1 MILNRPLTTEDCK
14 SSQKSLYI
22 FNIINGFSYMC
33 LGETLIILLAVKI
46 LMPDTLIAA
55 LGAMQ
60 FIGYL
65 LLPLGVMRTAKVGAA
80 QCQADFW
87 IVRNVAALLTVAA
100 AFIATKFTGIGWGIF
115 LFAAFIFYG
124 CRAAGVVMWQP
135 LLGQITNDEDRGQF
149 ISRCCGAFY
158 LFGVI
163 SLIIVSM
170 IVQFNDSL
178 YVLCGVVT
186 LGATLGMT
194 AARFIRGVRE
204 TDEVLQSAKKKLLPQ
219 FKDCLKNSDITNQLF
234 AVFWLT
240 VAVVTILPISVL
252 VIKKGYGFTDT
263 QSLFFSAVQ
272 FIACFSISFL
282 TAKFAAKKGPRLQLL
297 FGYVGFFVV
306 ILLWLL
312 VPFTNLW
319 MIIPIS
325 IVAFFLNG
333 YSFIMANNAL
343 QTYFLMTVPK
353 TQQVVTAILV
363 NVLGSCCAGLVG
375 MLIAGSLLK
384 LSPILEPQVF
394 LLVQR
399 YFPSVMKQTLIYKI
413 YFAMLLP
420 ILFIGLYWICKIRN
434 INASLKENLCEEKLK
449 ETIISKDND

>member
-1 MILNRPLTTEDCK
+1 
-14 SSQKSLYI
+14 
-22 FNIINGFSYMC
+22 
-33 LGETLIILLAVKI
+33 
-46 LMPDTLIAA
+46 
-55 LGAMQ
+55 
-60 FIGYL
+60 
-65 LLPLGVMRTAKVGAA
+65 
-80 QCQADFW
+80 
-87 IVRNVAALLTVAA
+87 
-100 AFIATKFTGIGWGIF
+100 
-115 LFAAFIFYG
+115 
-124 CRAAGVVMWQP
+124 
-135 LLGQITNDEDRGQF
+135 
-149 ISRCCGAFY
+149 
-158 LFGVI
+158 
-163 SLIIVSM
+163 
-170 IVQFNDSL
+170 
-178 YVLCGVVT
+178 
-186 LGATLGMT
+186 
-194 AARFIRGVRE
+194 
-204 TDEVLQSAKKKLLPQ
+204 
-219 FKDCLKNSDITNQLF
+219 
-234 AVFWLT
+234 
-240 VAVVTILPISVL
+240 
-252 VIKKGYGFTDT
+252 
-263 QSLFFSAVQ
+263 VQ
-272 FIACFSISFL
+272 FIACFSVSFL

-297 FGYVGFFVV
+297 LGYVGFFVV

-449 ETIISKDND
+449 ENIISKDND